1 MNTEERKKRKEREE
15 LLQKALTSFSKDVKI
30 QQADEFLQILKEYH
44 FFDNFSKGDLL
55 NMYSGGDYWLNFC
68 RNKVRIMIVA
78 EKGNAKIGIDPS
90 FCYDKLNKSSILA
103 QFPMKKREYERFIQF
118 FRKILDRKSPLHKN
132 WMRYAPEC
140 FYGQYA
146 TFGM

>member
-1 MNTEERKKRKEREE
+1 
-15 LLQKALTSFSKDVKI
+15 
-30 QQADEFLQILKEYH
+30 
-44 FFDNFSKGDLL
+44 
-55 NMYSGGDYWLNFC
+55 
-68 RNKVRIMIVA
+68 MIVA

-118 FRKILDRKSPLHKN
+118 FRKIPDRKSPLHKN